1 MVSKNDLKKL
11 FLCIYIY
18 VYIYF
23 FNEGEW
29 LLSLKKKKNTTAHFW
44 CNDHTTIISVC
55 EVWSVKIRVQVSR
68 KKFYIHRHLD

>member
-29 LLSLKKKKNTTAHFW
+29 LLSLKKKKLLL
-44 CNDHTTIISVC
+44 HTFGVMITP
-55 EVWSVKIRVQVSR
+55 Q
-68 KKFYIHRHLD
+68 L